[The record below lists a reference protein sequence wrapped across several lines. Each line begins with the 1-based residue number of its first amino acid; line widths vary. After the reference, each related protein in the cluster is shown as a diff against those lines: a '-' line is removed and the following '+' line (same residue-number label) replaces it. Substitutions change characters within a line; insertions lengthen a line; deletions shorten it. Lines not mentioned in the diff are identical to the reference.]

1 MFKNYIKIEL
11 IFSKIFIKMS
21 NLTRISVTM
30 TNIKSFLKEKKKK
43 RERENCKSKKYKL
56 VTDVQTWML
65 NQQDNQ
71 LV

>member
-1 MFKNYIKIEL
+1 
-11 IFSKIFIKMS
+11 MS

-56 VTDVQTWML
+56 VTDVQTWTL

>member
-1 MFKNYIKIEL
+1 MFKNCIKIEL

-30 TNIKSFLKEKKKK
+30 TNIKSFLKERKKK
-43 RERENCKSKKYKL
+43 REREKCKSKKYKL
-56 VTDVQTWML
+56 VTDVQTWTL

>member
-1 MFKNYIKIEL
+1 
-11 IFSKIFIKMS
+11 MS

-43 RERENCKSKKYKL
+43 RERENCKSKNYKL
-56 VTDVQTWML
+56 VTDVQTWTL

-71 LV
+71 LA